1 MIWLHEKVFRHQV
14 RRKDFSAFW
23 AHGRASYSKRTL
35 YTCSCKKSWVRRE
48 RVPR

>member
-1 MIWLHEKVFRHQV
+1 LIWLHEKVFRHKV

-23 AHGRASYSKRTL
+23 AHGGQIPKRTL

-48 RVPR
+48 KVPR